1 MTGKATPYLPH
12 TDADRTAMLKTIG
25 LDTMSDLFSDIP
37 AHARFPRLRLPP
49 RTSEMEVRGEMH
61 DLAKRNLELDGS
73 ARFLGAGAYNHY
85 IPPTVDYVLCRGEFY
100 TSYTP
105 YQPEISQGM
114 LQTMFEYQSM
124 ICRLTGMEVSN
135 ASHYDGATALAEAVL
150 LALDH
155 GRGDRDRILVSP
167 SVHPQYRQ
175 VVRAYLKG
183 ATASL
188 LGDEDP
194 TTDVAALIER
204 LDGRTAALVVQNPN
218 FFGQFEDV
226 DALAAKAH
234 DAGALLIVVVD
245 PTSLGLFRPPGSYG
259 ADVAVADGQPLGIP
273 LSFGGPHL
281 GIFAANKSLVRRLAG
296 RLVGETVDAEGRRG
310 YVLTLGTREQH
321 IRRDKATSNICTNA
335 ALTALAA
342 TVYLATLGKSG
353 LRQVARLCYD
363 KSHYAADQ
371 IGRLPG
377 LTVNPQ
383 APDKAFFKEF
393 VVRLPRP
400 ADEVND
406 FLLDTCGI
414 IGGYPL
420 GNDYPGCDGDMLIA
434 VTEMNTKPAI
444 DRLVDGL
451 RRATA

>member
-1 MTGKATPYLPH
+1 MSKATPYLPH

-25 LDTMSDLFSDIP
+25 LEAMSDLFGDIP
-37 AHARFPRLRLPP
+37 DHARFPQLNLPTP
-49 RTSEMEVRGEMH
+49 TSEMEVFEEMRG
-61 DLAKRNLELDGS
+61 LARKNLEPDG
-73 ARFLGAGAYNHY
+73 AACFLGAGAYNHY
-85 IPPTVDYVLCRGEFY
+85 IPPTVGYVLRRGEFY
-100 TSYTP
+100 TSCTP

-155 GRGDRDRILVSP
+155 GKGDRDRILVSP
-167 SVHPQYRQ
+167 AVHPQYRQ
-175 VVRAYLKG
+175 VVRTYLQG
-183 ATASL
+183 AAASVT
-188 LGDEDP
+188 GDEDP
-194 TTDVAALIER
+194 TTRIAALTER
-204 LDGRTAALVVQNPN
+204 LDGRTAALVVHNPN

-226 DALAAKAH
+226 DALAAKVH
-234 DAGALLIVVVD
+234 DAGALLIVAVD

-281 GIFAANKSLVRRLAG
+281 GIFAAKQSLVRRLAG
-296 RLVGETVDAEGRRG
+296 RLVGETVDVEGRRG

-321 IRRDKATSNICTNA
+321 IRRARATSNICTNA

-353 LRQVARLCYD
+353 MRQVARLCYD
-363 KSHYAADQ
+363 KSHYAAER

-377 LTVNPQ
+377 VTVNPQ
-383 APDKAFFKEF
+383 APET
-393 VVRLPRP
+393 P
-400 ADEVND
+400 
-406 FLLDTCGI
+406 FL
-414 IGGYPL
+414 
-420 GNDYPGCDGDMLIA
+420 
-434 VTEMNTKPAI
+434 
-444 DRLVDGL
+444 
-451 RRATA
+451 